1 MSKRRKAEAV
11 LNAPYENQTVK
22 QRTLAQETWMRF
34 RRSKTA
40 MFGLCFLLALVVVS
54 IVTLVIDL
62 VSGGSVYTMYV
73 VEQDLVN
80 RLAAPGGAHILGMDE
95 FGRDILMRLLW
106 GARYSLFM
114 SLLSI
119 GFALVIGG
127 MLGAVAGY
135 FGGAIDNIIMRVM
148 DILLSMPSM
157 LLALTVV
164 AALGTS
170 TFNVV
175 VAVAISFIPSFARV
189 LRSSV
194 LQVKQNE
201 YIEAARAIGANDFR
215 IITKFVIPNSLAPII
230 VQGTLGVANA
240 ILTIASLSFVGLGV
254 QAPTPEWGAMLSNAR
269 SYMREAWHITVI
281 PGIAIMLAILSLNLM
296 GDGLRDALD
305 PKLKNY
311 SKRQKY

>member
-1 MSKRRKAEAV
+1 MSKQRKAEAV
-11 LNAPYENQTVK
+11 LNEPYENQIVK
-22 QRTLAQETWMRF
+22 QRTLFQETWMRF

-40 MFGLCFLLALVVVS
+40 MFGLCFLLVLVVISVG
-54 IVTLVIDL
+54 TLVIDL
-62 VSGGSVYTMYV
+62 VSSNGVYDTYV
-73 VEQDLVN
+73 VAQDPVN
-80 RLAAPGGAHILGMDE
+80 RLQGPSGAHILGMDE
-95 FGRDILMRLLW
+95 LGRDILMRILW

-119 GFALVIGG
+119 GFALVLGG
-127 MLGAVAGY
+127 MLGAIAGY
-135 FGGAIDNIIMRVM
+135 FGGVVDNVIMRIM

-175 VAVAISFIPSFARV
+175 VAVGVSFIPTFARV

-194 LQVKQNE
+194 LQVKENE
-201 YIEAARAIGANDFR
+201 YIEAAKAIGANDFR

-254 QAPTPEWGAMLSNAR
+254 QPPTPEWGAMLSSAR
-269 SYMREAWHITVI
+269 TYMREAWHITVF
-281 PGIAIMLAILSLNLM
+281 PGIAVMLAILSLNLM

-305 PKLKNY
+305 PKLKN
-311 SKRQKY
+311 

>member
-1 MSKRRKAEAV
+1 MSKQRKAEAV
-11 LNAPYENQTVK
+11 LNEPYENQIVK
-22 QRTLAQETWMRF
+22 QRTLFQETWMRF

-40 MFGLCFLLALVVVS
+40 MFGLCFLLVLVVISVG
-54 IVTLVIDL
+54 TLVIDL
-62 VSGGSVYTMYV
+62 VSNNGVYDAYV
-73 VEQDLVN
+73 VAQDPVN
-80 RLAAPGGAHILGMDE
+80 RLQGPSGAHILGMDE
-95 FGRDILMRLLW
+95 LGRDILMRILW

-119 GFALVIGG
+119 GFALVLGG
-127 MLGAVAGY
+127 MLGAIAGY
-135 FGGAIDNIIMRVM
+135 FGGVVDNVIMRIM

-175 VAVAISFIPSFARV
+175 VAVGVSFIPTFARV

-194 LQVKQNE
+194 LQVKENE
-201 YIEAARAIGANDFR
+201 YIEAAKAIGANDFR

-254 QAPTPEWGAMLSNAR
+254 QPPTPEWGAMLSSAR
-269 SYMREAWHITVI
+269 TYMREAWHITVF
-281 PGIAIMLAILSLNLM
+281 PGIAVMLAILSLNLM
-296 GDGLRDALD
+296 GDGLRVALD
-305 PKLKNY
+305 PKLKN
-311 SKRQKY
+311 

>member
-1 MSKRRKAEAV
+1 MSKQRKAEAV
-11 LNAPYENQTVK
+11 LNEPYENQVVQ
-22 QRTLAQETWMRF
+22 QRTLFQETWMRF

-40 MFGLCFLLALVVVS
+40 MFGLCFLLALVVISVG
-54 IVTLVIDL
+54 TLVIDL
-62 VSGGSVYTMYV
+62 VSNNSFYDAYV
-73 VEQDLVN
+73 VAQDPVN
-80 RLAAPGGAHILGMDE
+80 RLQGPSGSHILGMDE
-95 FGRDILMRLLW
+95 LGRDILMRILW

-119 GFALVIGG
+119 GFALVLGG
-127 MLGAVAGY
+127 MLGAIAGY
-135 FGGAIDNIIMRVM
+135 FGGVIDNAIMRIM

-175 VAVAISFIPSFARV
+175 VAVGISFIPTFARV

-194 LQVKQNE
+194 LQVKENE
-201 YIEAARAIGANDFR
+201 YIEAAKAIGANDFR

-254 QAPTPEWGAMLSNAR
+254 QPPTPEWGAMLSSAR
-269 SYMREAWHITVI
+269 TYMREAWHITVF
-281 PGIAIMLAILSLNLM
+281 PGIAVMLAILSLNLM

-305 PKLKNY
+305 PKLKN
-311 SKRQKY
+311 

>member
-1 MSKRRKAEAV
+1 MSKRKNEAV
-11 LNAPYENQTVK
+11 LNAPYENQVK
-22 QRTLAQETWMRF
+22 QRTLFQETWMRF

-40 MFGLCFLLALVVVS
+40 MFGLGFLMVLVLIS
-54 IVTLVIDL
+54 IVTLVIDF
-62 VSGGSVYTMYV
+62 VTKNSVYSMYV

-80 RLAAPGGAHILGMDE
+80 RLKTPSMDHLLGMDE

-119 GFALVIGG
+119 GMALIVGG
-127 MLGAVAGY
+127 ALGAIAGY
-135 FGGAIDNIIMRVM
+135 YGGVIDNVIMRIM

-175 VAVAISFIPSFARV
+175 VAVGVSFIPSFARV

-201 YIEAARAIGANDFR
+201 YVEAAKAIGANDFR
-215 IITKFVIPNSLAPII
+215 IITKFVVPNSLAPII

-269 SYMREAWHITVI
+269 SYMRESWHITVI

-305 PKLKNY
+305 PKLKN
-311 SKRQKY
+311 

>member
-1 MSKRRKAEAV
+1 MSKRKKNEAA
-11 LNAPYENQTVK
+11 LNAVYDNQTVQ

-40 MFGLCFLLALVVVS
+40 MFGLVFLGVLLLIS
-54 IVTLVIDL
+54 IATLVIDFATGN
-62 VSGGSVYTMYV
+62 SIYKMYV

-80 RLAAPGGAHILGMDE
+80 RLTTPSMQHLLGMDE

-119 GFALVIGG
+119 GLALVAGG
-127 MLGAVAGY
+127 ALGAIAGY
-135 FGGAIDNIIMRVM
+135 FGGVIDNVIMRVM
-148 DILLSMPSM
+148 DILLAMPPM

-175 VAVAISFIPSFARV
+175 LAVGVSFIPSFARV

-201 YIEAARAIGANDFR
+201 YIEAAKAIGANDFR
-215 IITKFVIPNSLAPII
+215 IITKFVVPNSLSPII
-230 VQGTLGVANA
+230 VQGTLGVASA

-269 SYMREAWHITVI
+269 SYMREAWHITVF

-305 PKLKNY
+305 PKLKN
-311 SKRQKY
+311 

>member
-1 MSKRRKAEAV
+1 MSKRKKNEAV
-11 LNAPYENQTVK
+11 LNAAYENQVVK
-22 QRTLAQETWMRF
+22 QRTLAQETWLRF

-40 MFGLCFLLALVVVS
+40 MFGLGFLLVLVAISVATL
-54 IVTLVIDL
+54 IIDFVTDK
-62 VSGGSVYTMYV
+62 SVYTMYA
-73 VEQDLVN
+73 VEQDLVH
-80 RLAAPGGAHILGMDE
+80 RLQTPSGQHLLGLDE
-95 FGRDILMRLLW
+95 FGRDILMRILW

-114 SLLSI
+114 SLLAI
-119 GFALVIGG
+119 GMALIIGG
-127 MLGAVAGY
+127 MFGAIAGY
-135 FGGAIDNIIMRVM
+135 YGGVIDNVIMRIM

-175 VAVAISFIPSFARV
+175 VAVGISFIPSFARV

-201 YIEAARAIGANDFR
+201 YVEAARAIGANDFR

-305 PKLKNY
+305 PKLKN
-311 SKRQKY
+311 

>member
-1 MSKRRKAEAV
+1 MSKQRKAEAV
-11 LNAPYENQTVK
+11 LNEPYENQVVQ
-22 QRTLAQETWMRF
+22 QRTLFQETWMRF

-40 MFGLCFLLALVVVS
+40 MFGLCFLLVLVVISVG
-54 IVTLVIDL
+54 TLVIDL
-62 VSGGSVYTMYV
+62 VSNNSFYDAYV
-73 VEQDLVN
+73 VAQDPVN
-80 RLAAPGGAHILGMDE
+80 RLQGPSGSHILGMDE
-95 FGRDILMRLLW
+95 LGRDILMRILW

-119 GFALVIGG
+119 GFALVLGG
-127 MLGAVAGY
+127 MLGAIAGY
-135 FGGAIDNIIMRVM
+135 FGGVIDNAIMRIM

-175 VAVAISFIPSFARV
+175 VAVGISFIPTFARV

-194 LQVKQNE
+194 LQVKENE
-201 YIEAARAIGANDFR
+201 YIEAAKAIGANDFR

-254 QAPTPEWGAMLSNAR
+254 QPPTPEWGAMLSSAR
-269 SYMREAWHITVI
+269 TYMREAWHITVF
-281 PGIAIMLAILSLNLM
+281 PGIAVMLALSLIHI
-296 GDGLRDALD
+296 
-305 PKLKNY
+305 
-311 SKRQKY
+311 

>member
-1 MSKRRKAEAV
+1 MSKQRKAEAV
-11 LNAPYENQTVK
+11 LNEPYENQVVQ
-22 QRTLAQETWMRF
+22 QRTLFQETWMRF

-40 MFGLCFLLALVVVS
+40 MFGLCFLLVLVVISVG
-54 IVTLVIDL
+54 TLVIDL
-62 VSGGSVYTMYV
+62 VSNNSFYDAYV
-73 VEQDLVN
+73 VDQDPVN
-80 RLAAPGGAHILGMDE
+80 RLQGPSGSHILGMDE
-95 FGRDILMRLLW
+95 LGRDILMRILW

-119 GFALVIGG
+119 GFALVLGG
-127 MLGAVAGY
+127 MLGAIAGY
-135 FGGAIDNIIMRVM
+135 FGGVIDNAIMRIM

-175 VAVAISFIPSFARV
+175 VAVGISFIPTFARV

-194 LQVKQNE
+194 LQVKENE
-201 YIEAARAIGANDFR
+201 YIEAAKAIGANDFR

-254 QAPTPEWGAMLSNAR
+254 QPPTPEWGAMLSSAR
-269 SYMREAWHITVI
+269 TYMREAWHITVF
-281 PGIAIMLAILSLNLM
+281 PGIAVMLAILSLNLM

-305 PKLKNY
+305 PKLKN
-311 SKRQKY
+311 

>member
-1 MSKRRKAEAV
+1 MSKRKNEAV
-11 LNAPYENQTVK
+11 LNAPYENQVK
-22 QRTLAQETWMRF
+22 QRTLFQETWMRF

-40 MFGLCFLLALVVVS
+40 MFGLGFLMVLVLIS
-54 IVTLVIDL
+54 IVTLVIDF
-62 VSGGSVYTMYV
+62 VTKNSVYSMYV

-80 RLAAPGGAHILGMDE
+80 RLKTPSMDHLLGMDE

-119 GFALVIGG
+119 GMALILGG
-127 MLGAVAGY
+127 ALGAIAGY
-135 FGGAIDNIIMRVM
+135 YGGVIDNVIMRIM

-175 VAVAISFIPSFARV
+175 VAVGVSFIPSFARV

-201 YIEAARAIGANDFR
+201 YVEAAKAIGANDFR
-215 IITKFVIPNSLAPII
+215 IITKFVVPNSLAPII

-269 SYMREAWHITVI
+269 SYMRESWHITVI

-305 PKLKNY
+305 PKLKN
-311 SKRQKY
+311 

>member
-1 MSKRRKAEAV
+1 MSKQRKAEAV
-11 LNAPYENQTVK
+11 LNEPYENQVVQ
-22 QRTLAQETWMRF
+22 QRTLFQETWMRF

-40 MFGLCFLLALVVVS
+40 MFGLCFLLVLVVISVG
-54 IVTLVIDL
+54 TLVIDL
-62 VSGGSVYTMYV
+62 VSNNSFYDAYV
-73 VEQDLVN
+73 VAQDPVN
-80 RLAAPGGAHILGMDE
+80 RLQGPSGSHILGMDE
-95 FGRDILMRLLW
+95 LGRDILMRILW

-119 GFALVIGG
+119 GFALVLGG
-127 MLGAVAGY
+127 MLGAIAGY
-135 FGGAIDNIIMRVM
+135 FGGVIDNAIMRIM

-175 VAVAISFIPSFARV
+175 VAVGISFIPTFARV

-194 LQVKQNE
+194 LQVKENE
-201 YIEAARAIGANDFR
+201 YIEAAKAIGANDFR

-254 QAPTPEWGAMLSNAR
+254 QPPTPEWGAMLSSAR
-269 SYMREAWHITVI
+269 TYMREAWHITVL
-281 PGIAIMLAILSLNLM
+281 PGIAVMLAILTLNLM

-305 PKLKNY
+305 PKLKN
-311 SKRQKY
+311 

>member
-1 MSKRRKAEAV
+1 MSKRKKNEAV
-11 LNAPYENQTVK
+11 LNAAYENQTVK
-22 QRTLAQETWMRF
+22 QRTLFQETWLRF

-40 MFGLCFLLALVVVS
+40 MFGLCFLLVLVLISV
-54 IVTLVIDL
+54 VTLIIDF
-62 VSGGSVYTMYV
+62 VTNKSVYNMYV
-73 VEQDLVN
+73 VEQVLVD
-80 RLAAPGGAHILGMDE
+80 RLKTPSLEHLLGMDE

-119 GFALVIGG
+119 GIALVLGG

-135 FGGAIDNIIMRVM
+135 YGGMIDNVIMRIM

-175 VAVAISFIPSFARV
+175 VAVGVSFIPSFARV

-194 LQVKQNE
+194 LQVKENE
-201 YIEAARAIGANDFR
+201 YVEAARAIGANDFR

-269 SYMREAWHITVI
+269 SYMRESWHITVI

-305 PKLKNY
+305 PKLKN
-311 SKRQKY
+311 

>member
-1 MSKRRKAEAV
+1 MSKQRKAEAV
-11 LNAPYENQTVK
+11 LSEPYENQVV
-22 QRTLAQETWMRF
+22 QERTLFQETWMRF

-40 MFGLCFLLALVVVS
+40 MFGLCFLLVLVVISVG
-54 IVTLVIDL
+54 TLVIDL
-62 VSGGSVYTMYV
+62 VSNNSFYDAYV
-73 VEQDLVN
+73 VAQDPVN
-80 RLAAPGGAHILGMDE
+80 RLQGPSGSHILGMDE
-95 FGRDILMRLLW
+95 LGRDILMRILW

-119 GFALVIGG
+119 GFALVLGG
-127 MLGAVAGY
+127 MLGAIAGY
-135 FGGAIDNIIMRVM
+135 FGGVIDNAIMRIM

-175 VAVAISFIPSFARV
+175 VAVGISFIPTFARV

-194 LQVKQNE
+194 LQVKENE
-201 YIEAARAIGANDFR
+201 YIEAAKAIGANDFR

-254 QAPTPEWGAMLSNAR
+254 QPPTPEWGAMLSSAR
-269 SYMREAWHITVI
+269 TYMREAWHITVF
-281 PGIAIMLAILSLNLM
+281 PGIAVMLAILSLNLM

-305 PKLKNY
+305 PKLKN
-311 SKRQKY
+311 

>member
-1 MSKRRKAEAV
+1 MRKQKKNEAV
-11 LNAPYENQTVK
+11 LNAVYDNQVVK

-34 RRSKTA
+34 RRSRTA
-40 MFGLCFLLALVVVS
+40 MFGLGFLLILVAIS
-54 IVTLVIDL
+54 LVTLIIDF
-62 VSGGSVYTMYV
+62 VTKNSIYDMYV

-80 RLAAPGGAHILGMDE
+80 RLHGPSMQHLLGMDE
-95 FGRDILMRLLW
+95 FGRDIMMRLLW

-119 GFALVIGG
+119 GLALVFGG
-127 MLGAVAGY
+127 ALGAIAGY
-135 FGGAIDNIIMRVM
+135 FGGVVDNVIMRVM
-148 DILLSMPSM
+148 DILLAMPSM

-175 VAVAISFIPSFARV
+175 VAVGVSFIPSFARV

-215 IITKFVIPNSLAPII
+215 IITKFVIPNALAPII

-305 PKLKNY
+305 PKLKN
-311 SKRQKY
+311 

>member
-1 MSKRRKAEAV
+1 MSKRKNEAV
-11 LNAPYENQTVK
+11 LNAPYENQVK
-22 QRTLAQETWMRF
+22 QRTLFQETWMRF

-40 MFGLCFLLALVVVS
+40 MFGLGFLMVLVLIS
-54 IVTLVIDL
+54 IVTLAIDF
-62 VSGGSVYTMYV
+62 VTKNSVYSMYV

-80 RLAAPGGAHILGMDE
+80 RLKTPSMDHLLGMDE

-119 GFALVIGG
+119 GMALIIGG
-127 MLGAVAGY
+127 ALGAIAGY
-135 FGGAIDNIIMRVM
+135 YGGVIDNVIMRIM

-175 VAVAISFIPSFARV
+175 VAVGVSFIPSFARV

-201 YIEAARAIGANDFR
+201 YVEAAKAIGANDFR
-215 IITKFVIPNSLAPII
+215 IITKFVVPNSLAPII

-269 SYMREAWHITVI
+269 SYMRESWHITVI

-305 PKLKNY
+305 PKLKN
-311 SKRQKY
+311 

>member
-1 MSKRRKAEAV
+1 MSRSKKKEAV
-11 LNAPYENQTVK
+11 LNAAYENQTVK
-22 QRTLAQETWMRF
+22 QRTLFQETWLRF

-40 MFGLCFLLALVVVS
+40 MFGLCFLLVLVLIS
-54 IVTLVIDL
+54 IITLIIDFVTNK
-62 VSGGSVYTMYV
+62 SVYNMYV
-73 VEQDLVN
+73 VEQVLVD
-80 RLAAPGGAHILGMDE
+80 RLKTPSPEHLLGMDE

-119 GFALVIGG
+119 GIALVLGG

-135 FGGAIDNIIMRVM
+135 YGGIIDNVIMRIM

-175 VAVAISFIPSFARV
+175 VAVGVSFIPSFARV

-194 LQVKQNE
+194 LQVKENE
-201 YIEAARAIGANDFR
+201 YVEAARAIGANDFR

-269 SYMREAWHITVI
+269 SYMRESWHITVI

-305 PKLKNY
+305 PKLKN
-311 SKRQKY
+311 

>member
-1 MSKRRKAEAV
+1 MSKQRKAEAV
-11 LNAPYENQTVK
+11 LNMPYENQVIR
-22 QRTLAQETWMRF
+22 QRTLFQETWMRF
-34 RRSKTA
+34 KRSKTA
-40 MFGLCFLLALVVVS
+40 MFGLCFLMVLVVISVA
-54 IVTLVIDL
+54 TLVIDFATNNA
-62 VSGGSVYTMYV
+62 VYDTHV

-80 RLAAPGGAHILGMDE
+80 RLQGPSAEHLLGTDE
-95 FGRDILMRLLW
+95 LGRDILMRLLW

-119 GFALVIGG
+119 GAALVVGG

-135 FGGAIDNIIMRVM
+135 FGGLIDNVIMRIM

-175 VAVAISFIPSFARV
+175 VAVAISFVPSFARV

-194 LQVKQNE
+194 LQVKENE
-201 YIEAARAIGANDFR
+201 YIEAARAIGANNFR

-240 ILTIASLSFVGLGV
+240 ILTVASLSFVGLGV
-254 QAPTPEWGAMLSNAR
+254 QSPTPEWGAMLSNAR
-269 SYMREAWHITVI
+269 TYMREAWHITVF

-305 PKLKNY
+305 PKLKN
-311 SKRQKY
+311 

>member
-1 MSKRRKAEAV
+1 MSKRKNEAV
-11 LNAPYENQTVK
+11 LNAPYENQVK
-22 QRTLAQETWMRF
+22 QRTLFQETWMRF

-40 MFGLCFLLALVVVS
+40 MFGLGFLMVLVLIS
-54 IVTLVIDL
+54 IVTLVIDF
-62 VSGGSVYTMYV
+62 VTKNSVYSMYV

-80 RLAAPGGAHILGMDE
+80 RLKTPSMDHLLGMDE
-95 FGRDILMRLLW
+95 FGRDILLRLLW

-119 GFALVIGG
+119 GIALVLGG
-127 MLGAVAGY
+127 ALGAIAGY
-135 FGGAIDNIIMRVM
+135 YGGVIDNVIMRIM

-175 VAVAISFIPSFARV
+175 VAVGVSFIPSFARV

-201 YIEAARAIGANDFR
+201 YVEAAKAIGANDFR
-215 IITKFVIPNSLAPII
+215 IITKFVVPNSLAPII

-269 SYMREAWHITVI
+269 SYMRESWHITVI

-305 PKLKNY
+305 PKLKN
-311 SKRQKY
+311 

>member
-1 MSKRRKAEAV
+1 MSKRQKNEAV
-11 LNAPYENQTVK
+11 LNAAYENQTVK
-22 QRTLAQETWMRF
+22 QRTLFQETWLRF

-40 MFGLCFLLALVVVS
+40 MFGLCFLLVLVLISV
-54 IVTLVIDL
+54 VTLIIDF
-62 VSGGSVYTMYV
+62 VTNKSVYNMYV
-73 VEQDLVN
+73 VEQVLVD
-80 RLAAPGGAHILGMDE
+80 RLKTPSLEHLLGMDE

-119 GFALVIGG
+119 GIALVLGG

-135 FGGAIDNIIMRVM
+135 YGGMIDNVIMRIM

-175 VAVAISFIPSFARV
+175 VAVGVSFIPSFARV

-194 LQVKQNE
+194 LQVKENE
-201 YIEAARAIGANDFR
+201 YVEAARAIGANDFR

-269 SYMREAWHITVI
+269 SYMRESWHITVI

-305 PKLKNY
+305 PKLKN
-311 SKRQKY
+311 

>member
-1 MSKRRKAEAV
+1 MSKQRKAEAV
-11 LNAPYENQTVK
+11 LNEPYENQVVQ
-22 QRTLAQETWMRF
+22 QRTLFQETWMRF

-40 MFGLCFLLALVVVS
+40 MFGLCFLLVLVVISVG
-54 IVTLVIDL
+54 TLVIDL
-62 VSGGSVYTMYV
+62 VSNNSFYDAYV
-73 VEQDLVN
+73 VAQDPVN
-80 RLAAPGGAHILGMDE
+80 RLQGPSGSHLLGMDE
-95 FGRDILMRLLW
+95 LGRDILMRILW

-119 GFALVIGG
+119 GFALVLGG
-127 MLGAVAGY
+127 MLGAIAGY
-135 FGGAIDNIIMRVM
+135 FGGVIDNAIMRIM

-175 VAVAISFIPSFARV
+175 VAVGISFIPTFARV

-194 LQVKQNE
+194 LQVKENE
-201 YIEAARAIGANDFR
+201 YIEAAKAIGANDFR

-254 QAPTPEWGAMLSNAR
+254 QPPTPEWGAMLSSAR
-269 SYMREAWHITVI
+269 TYMREAWHITVF
-281 PGIAIMLAILSLNLM
+281 PGIAVMLAILSLNLM

-305 PKLKNY
+305 PKLKN
-311 SKRQKY
+311 

>member
-1 MSKRRKAEAV
+1 MSKQRKAEAV
-11 LNAPYENQTVK
+11 LNEPYENQVVQ
-22 QRTLAQETWMRF
+22 QRTLFQETWMRF

-40 MFGLCFLLALVVVS
+40 MFGLCFLLVLVVISVG
-54 IVTLVIDL
+54 TLVIDL
-62 VSGGSVYTMYV
+62 VSNNSFYDAYV
-73 VEQDLVN
+73 VAQDPVN
-80 RLAAPGGAHILGMDE
+80 RLQGPSGSHILGMDE
-95 FGRDILMRLLW
+95 LGRDILMRILW

-119 GFALVIGG
+119 GFALVLGG
-127 MLGAVAGY
+127 MLGAIAGY
-135 FGGAIDNIIMRVM
+135 FGGVIDNAIMRIM

-175 VAVAISFIPSFARV
+175 VAVGISFIPTFARV

-194 LQVKQNE
+194 LQVKENE
-201 YIEAARAIGANDFR
+201 YIEAAKAIGANDFR

-254 QAPTPEWGAMLSNAR
+254 QPPTPEWGAMLSSAR
-269 SYMREAWHITVI
+269 TYMREAWHITVF
-281 PGIAIMLAILSLNLM
+281 PGIAVMLAILS
-296 GDGLRDALD
+296 
-305 PKLKNY
+305 
-311 SKRQKY
+311 

>member
-1 MSKRRKAEAV
+1 MSKRKKNEAA
-11 LNAPYENQTVK
+11 LNAVYDNQTVQ

-40 MFGLCFLLALVVVS
+40 MFGLVFLGVLVLIS
-54 IVTLVIDL
+54 IATLVIDFAT
-62 VSGGSVYTMYV
+62 GNSVYKMYV

-80 RLAAPGGAHILGMDE
+80 RLTTPSMQHLLGMDE

-119 GFALVIGG
+119 GLALVAGG
-127 MLGAVAGY
+127 ALGAIAGY
-135 FGGAIDNIIMRVM
+135 FGGVIDNVIMRVM
-148 DILLSMPSM
+148 DILLAMPPM

-175 VAVAISFIPSFARV
+175 VAVGVSFIPSFARV

-201 YIEAARAIGANDFR
+201 YIEAAKAIGANDFR
-215 IITKFVIPNSLAPII
+215 IITKFVVPNSLSPII
-230 VQGTLGVANA
+230 VQGTLGVASA

-269 SYMREAWHITVI
+269 SYMREAWHITVF

-305 PKLKNY
+305 PKLKN
-311 SKRQKY
+311 

>member
-1 MSKRRKAEAV
+1 MSKQRKAEAV
-11 LNAPYENQTVK
+11 LNEPYENQVVQ
-22 QRTLAQETWMRF
+22 QRTLFQETWMRF

-40 MFGLCFLLALVVVS
+40 MFGLCFLLVLVVISVG
-54 IVTLVIDL
+54 TLVIDL
-62 VSGGSVYTMYV
+62 VSNNSFYDAYV
-73 VEQDLVN
+73 VAQDPVN
-80 RLAAPGGAHILGMDE
+80 RLQGPSGSHILGMDE
-95 FGRDILMRLLW
+95 LGRDILMRILW

-119 GFALVIGG
+119 GFALVLGG
-127 MLGAVAGY
+127 MLGAIAGY
-135 FGGAIDNIIMRVM
+135 FGGVIDNAIMRIM

-175 VAVAISFIPSFARV
+175 VAVGISFIPTFARV

-194 LQVKQNE
+194 LQVKENE
-201 YIEAARAIGANDFR
+201 YIEAAKAIGANDFR

-254 QAPTPEWGAMLSNAR
+254 QPPTPEWGAMLSSAR
-269 SYMREAWHITVI
+269 TYMREAWHITVF
-281 PGIAIMLAILSLNLM
+281 PGIAVMLAILSLNLM

-305 PKLKNY
+305 PRLKN
-311 SKRQKY
+311 

>member
-1 MSKRRKAEAV
+1 MISV
-11 LNAPYENQTVK
+11 
-22 QRTLAQETWMRF
+22 
-34 RRSKTA
+34 
-40 MFGLCFLLALVVVS
+40 G
-54 IVTLVIDL
+54 TLVIDL
-62 VSGGSVYTMYV
+62 VSSNGVYDTYV
-73 VEQDLVN
+73 VAQDPVN
-80 RLAAPGGAHILGMDE
+80 RLQGPSGAHILGMDE
-95 FGRDILMRLLW
+95 LGRDILMRILW

-119 GFALVIGG
+119 GFALVLGG
-127 MLGAVAGY
+127 MLGAIAGY
-135 FGGAIDNIIMRVM
+135 FGGVVDNVIMRIM

-175 VAVAISFIPSFARV
+175 VAVGVSFIPTFARV

-194 LQVKQNE
+194 LQVKENE
-201 YIEAARAIGANDFR
+201 YIEAAKAVGANDFR

-254 QAPTPEWGAMLSNAR
+254 QPPTPEWGAKLSSAR
-269 SYMREAWHITVI
+269 TYMREAWHITVF
-281 PGIAIMLAILSLNLM
+281 PGIAVMLAILSLNLM

-305 PKLKNY
+305 PKLKN
-311 SKRQKY
+311 

>member
-1 MSKRRKAEAV
+1 MSKQRKAEAV
-11 LNAPYENQTVK
+11 LNEPYENQIVK
-22 QRTLAQETWMRF
+22 QRTLFQETWMRF

-40 MFGLCFLLALVVVS
+40 MFGLCFLLVLVVISVG
-54 IVTLVIDL
+54 TLVIDL
-62 VSGGSVYTMYV
+62 VSSNGVYDTYV
-73 VEQDLVN
+73 VAQDPVN
-80 RLAAPGGAHILGMDE
+80 RLQGPSGAHILGMDE
-95 FGRDILMRLLW
+95 LGRDILMRILW

-119 GFALVIGG
+119 GFALVLGG
-127 MLGAVAGY
+127 MLGAIAGY
-135 FGGAIDNIIMRVM
+135 FGGVVDNVIMRIM

-175 VAVAISFIPSFARV
+175 VAVGVSFIPTFARV

-194 LQVKQNE
+194 LQVKENE
-201 YIEAARAIGANDFR
+201 YIEAAKAVGANDFR

-254 QAPTPEWGAMLSNAR
+254 QPPTPEWCAMLSSAR
-269 SYMREAWHITVI
+269 TYMREAWHITVF
-281 PGIAIMLAILSLNLM
+281 PGIAVMLAILSLNLM

-305 PKLKNY
+305 PKLKN
-311 SKRQKY
+311 

>member
-1 MSKRRKAEAV
+1 MSKRKKEAG
-11 LNAPYENQTVK
+11 LNAPYENQVK
-22 QRTLAQETWMRF
+22 QRTLFQETWMRF

-40 MFGLCFLLALVVVS
+40 MFGLGFLMVLVLIS
-54 IVTLVIDL
+54 IVTLVIDF
-62 VSGGSVYTMYV
+62 VTKNSVYSMYV

-80 RLAAPGGAHILGMDE
+80 RLKTPSMDHLLGMDE

-119 GFALVIGG
+119 GMALILGG
-127 MLGAVAGY
+127 ALGAIAGY
-135 FGGAIDNIIMRVM
+135 YGGVIDNVIMRIM

-175 VAVAISFIPSFARV
+175 VAVGVSFIPSFARV

-201 YIEAARAIGANDFR
+201 YVEAAKAIGANDFR
-215 IITKFVIPNSLAPII
+215 IITKFVVPNSLAPII

-269 SYMREAWHITVI
+269 SYMRESWHITVI

-305 PKLKNY
+305 PKLKN
-311 SKRQKY
+311 

>member
-1 MSKRRKAEAV
+1 MSKQIKAEAV
-11 LNAPYENQTVK
+11 LNEPYENQVVQ
-22 QRTLAQETWMRF
+22 QRTLFQETWMRF

-40 MFGLCFLLALVVVS
+40 MFGLCFLLVLVVISVG
-54 IVTLVIDL
+54 TLVIDL
-62 VSGGSVYTMYV
+62 VSNNSFYDAYV
-73 VEQDLVN
+73 VAQDPVN
-80 RLAAPGGAHILGMDE
+80 RLQGPSGSHILGMDE
-95 FGRDILMRLLW
+95 LGRDILMRILW

-119 GFALVIGG
+119 GFALVLGG
-127 MLGAVAGY
+127 MLGAIAGY
-135 FGGAIDNIIMRVM
+135 FGGVIDNAIMRIM

-175 VAVAISFIPSFARV
+175 VAVGISFIPTFARV

-194 LQVKQNE
+194 LQVKENE
-201 YIEAARAIGANDFR
+201 YIEAAKAIGANDFR

-254 QAPTPEWGAMLSNAR
+254 QPPTPEWGAMLSSAR
-269 SYMREAWHITVI
+269 TYMREAWHITVF
-281 PGIAIMLAILSLNLM
+281 PGIAVMLAILSLNLM

-305 PKLKNY
+305 PKLKN
-311 SKRQKY
+311 